1 MCSNLKSAGK
11 TNVLLL
17 THRNEFTMLL
27 GDDTLSVFWFDC
39 LLITCSCQSG
49 KRAKDWNDFPAPL
62 SRIPLNVSRSLA
74 ASFDLWPGTR
84 PASGRVANVATA
96 DGLVAR
102 TACPPF
108 ETAENSKSELIW
120 LHRDT
125 DYSQGDYTGLWDA
138 SRPMCVCLCLCVCV
152 SACVLPCERAC
163 SALPTETAAQDTHL
177 PAWTQKRIIV
187 HDSDQV

>member
-1 MCSNLKSAGK
+1 
-11 TNVLLL
+11 
-17 THRNEFTMLL
+17 MLL
-27 GDDTLSVFWFDC
+27 GDDTLVDLWFDC

-62 SRIPLNVSRSLA
+62 SRIRLNVSRSLA

-84 PASGRVANVATA
+84 PASGRVANIATA
-96 DGLVAR
+96 DGAVAR

-138 SRPMCVCLCLCVCV
+138 SRPMCACLCLSRLCLCV
-152 SACVLPCERAC
+152 RATVRASVQC
-163 SALPTETAAQDTHL
+163 PPDRNSCTRHSSPSMNAKTYNSPRLGSGLILCAAHSVG
-177 PAWTQKRIIV
+177 KCR
-187 HDSDQV
+187 H